1 MGNYSYID
9 DLGDTI
15 ELINGV
21 EHVVPTKEDL
31 SNIRKAREEQNFTS
45 LESFKKELSN
55 SLKH

>member
-31 SNIRKAREEQNFTS
+31 SNIRKVREEQNFTS

>member
-31 SNIRKAREEQNFTS
+31 SNIRKVREEQNFIS
-45 LESFKKELSN
+45 LESFKKKLSN